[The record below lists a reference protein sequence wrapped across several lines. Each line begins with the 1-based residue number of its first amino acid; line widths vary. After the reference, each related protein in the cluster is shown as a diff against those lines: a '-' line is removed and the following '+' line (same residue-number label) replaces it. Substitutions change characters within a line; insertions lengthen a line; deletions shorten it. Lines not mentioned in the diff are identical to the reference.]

1 MSMRLREAGTF
12 LKDVGKKYIDDRGP
26 RLGAALAF
34 YTALSLSPLL
44 LAIVAIAGL
53 AFGEE
58 AARGELVG
66 ELGAV
71 VGPEGASVLEQL
83 VARSAATS
91 DGVVAGVI
99 ALVVLVFGASGVFAE
114 LQSALNTIWQVPGRK
129 AEGGIWTMV
138 RQRLWSF
145 SLVCGTAFLLLTSL
159 VVSAVLSAV
168 NDRIADWIPGMG
180 LLVQVVN
187 FFLTF
192 ALLTLLF
199 AMIFKWLPDTDLAWA
214 DVWLGAAVT
223 AALFSIGKYLIG
235 LYLGQAAVGSAYG
248 AAGAF
253 VVLLAWIYWSSQIL
267 LFGAVLTFVYAKR
280 YGHGVAPE
288 VTRPETPEKQE
299 TPRAGD
305 VATAG

>member
-1 MSMRLREAGTF
+1 MSMQLREAGTF
-12 LKDVGKKYIDDRGP
+12 LKDVGKKYIEDRGP

-44 LAIVAIAGL
+44 LAIVAIAGMV
-53 AFGEE
+53 FGQE

-66 ELGAV
+66 ELHDV
-71 VGPEGASVLEQL
+71 VGPEGATVIEQL
-83 VARSAATS
+83 VAKSASTT
-91 DGVVAGVI
+91 DGVVAGII

-129 AEGGIWTMV
+129 KVEGGIWTIV

-145 SLVCGTAFLLLTSL
+145 SLVCGAAFLLLTSL
-159 VVSAVLSAV
+159 VVSAILSAI
-168 NDRIADWIPGMG
+168 NSKIAGWIPGMG
-180 LLVQVVN
+180 LLVQVIN

-192 ALLTLLF
+192 GLLTLLF

-223 AALFSIGKYLIG
+223 AGLFSVGKYLIG

-253 VVLLAWIYWSSQIL
+253 VILLAWIYWSSQIL
-267 LFGAVLTFVYAKR
+267 LFGAELTFVYAQR
-280 YGHGVAPE
+280 YGHGLASPPLLPQLE
-288 VTRPETPEKQE
+288 P
-299 TPRAGD
+299 PRDGEI
-305 VATAG
+305 ATARG

>member
-1 MSMRLREAGTF
+1 MKLRETGTL
-12 LKDVGKKYIDDRGP
+12 LKDVGKKYIEDRGP

-44 LAIVAIAGL
+44 LAIVAIAGM

-66 ELGAV
+66 ELRDV
-71 VGPEGASVLEQL
+71 VGPEGATVVEQL
-83 VARSAATS
+83 VARSAAAA
-91 DGVVAGVI
+91 DGIVAAVI
-99 ALVVLVFGASGVFAE
+99 ALAVLVFGASGVFAE

-145 SLVCGTAFLLLTSL
+145 SLVCGAAFLLLASL

-168 NDRIADWIPGMG
+168 NSKIAEWIPGMG
-180 LLVQVVN
+180 FLAQAVN
-187 FFLTF
+187 FVLTF

-199 AMIFKWLPDTDLAWA
+199 AMIFKWLPDTELAWA

-223 AALFSIGKYLIG
+223 AGLFSVGKYLIG

-253 VVLLAWIYWSSQIL
+253 VVLLAWLYWSSQIL
-267 LFGAVLTFVYAKR
+267 LFGAELTFVYAKK
-280 YGHGVAPE
+280 YGHGIAPDVAQP
-288 VTRPETPEKQE
+288 RTPEM
-299 TPRAGD
+299 PRAGD
-305 VATAG
+305 VAPAR